1 MHIEVMDK
9 LRRKGQAIP
18 QHLDPLRRARG
29 RAIVEDGPVTLAS
42 SQPQLE
48 THITEVTDQQDWGG
62 AQYHQVVVVEE
73 TPGGSSDFSIPVEQV
88 EQAEIE
94 IIDECGANT
103 SILSV

>member
-1 MHIEVMDK
+1 MDK

-48 THITEVTDQQDWGG
+48 THITEVVEDGWPLQ
-62 AQYHQVVVVEE
+62 QVVVVEE
-73 TPGGSSDFSIPVEQV
+73 GASGMGESFSIPVDHAQ
-88 EQAEIE
+88 IE
-94 IIDECGANT
+94 IIQDTGT
-103 SILSV
+103 DIPGDSYILSV